1 MEKVKE
7 KLLEISDRI
16 HEYDMEYNIYTREE
30 FIKELKEKVTD
41 YLAAESYLQAMMD
54 KCDALGE
61 EDEDTDYVAI
71 RHDIADYMSSINEKI
86 LKDKKEYF
94 WQKEKA
100 NIHVGDVFYNYSG
113 SQDSVKFYKVV
124 SVSKKTVKCQELE
137 TSIAKRSPSYAKP
150 GSPIEGKFY
159 IMKNETIRGEW
170 CCPYFN
176 KETVSQYLSKNPYKN
191 Y

>member
-113 SQDSVKFYKVV
+113 SQGSVKFYKVV
-124 SVSKKTVKCQELE
+124 SVGKKIVKCQELE
-137 TSIAKRSPSYAKP
+137 AIGTRYAKP
-150 GSPIEGKFY
+150 GKPFKGKYFL
-159 IMKNETIRGEW
+159 MKNEMIHGEW
-170 CCPYFN
+170 CCLYDK
-176 KETVSQYLSKNPYKN
+176 KEPVEAFWV
-191 Y
+191 